1 MKLIPGIIFAGA
13 ALAQSWTP
21 QDSGTT
27 ADLRGVSAVSRT
39 VIWASGTK
47 GTFLLSLDGRSWRRG
62 TVTGAGD
69 SDFRAIRGFDEKTA
83 IALSIGTGANSRIYR
98 TTDGGDRWEL
108 RYTNPDPKGF
118 FDALAFWDASH
129 GIVLGDPVD
138 GHFVVLTTADGG
150 ETWKRQKTPG
160 ALPNEGA
167 FAASNSC
174 LIVRGTREAWF
185 GTGGGRVFHSTDG
198 GETWSVAKTPVRSDS
213 ASAGIFSL
221 AFSDGR
227 HGVAVG
233 GDYKLTTETAG
244 NIALTS
250 DGGKTWVKP
259 QGAGPSGFRS
269 DVEYVA
275 DRKMFIA
282 IGTSGSDISFDEGKT
297 WKQIGT
303 GDFNAMSFVSSS
315 AGWAVGPKGA
325 IARFQP

>member
-1 MKLIPGIIFAGA
+1 MKWILGVIFAGA
-13 ALAQSWTP
+13 VLAQSWTP
-21 QDSGTT
+21 QHSGTT

-47 GTFLLSLDGRSWRRG
+47 GTFLLSNDGRSWRRG

-69 SDFRAIRGFDEKTA
+69 FDFRAIRGFDEKTA
-83 IALSIGTGANSRIYR
+83 IALSIGKGESSRIYK
-98 TTDGGDRWEL
+98 TVNGGDRWEL
-108 RYTNPDPKGF
+108 LYTNPDPKGF

-174 LIVRGTREAWF
+174 LVVRGTREVWF

-233 GDYKLTTETAG
+233 GDYKLTTDTAG

-250 DGGKTWVKP
+250 DGGKTWAKP
-259 QGAGPSGFRS
+259 QGAGPGGFRS
-269 DVEYVA
+269 DVEYVS
-275 DRKMFIA
+275 DTKMFIT

-303 GDFNAMSFVSSS
+303 GDFNAMSFVSGS